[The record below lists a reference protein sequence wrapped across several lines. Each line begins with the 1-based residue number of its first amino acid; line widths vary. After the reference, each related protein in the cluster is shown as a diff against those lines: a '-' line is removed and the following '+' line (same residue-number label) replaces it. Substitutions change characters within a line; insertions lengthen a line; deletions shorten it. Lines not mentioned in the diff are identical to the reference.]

1 MKKLIILLISFN
13 GYSQQVDKVAH
24 FGVGYITSATTSAL
38 MSKQTP
44 WKNITV
50 SFASAVVLGGC
61 KELYDL
67 KVKKTAFNGKDFF
80 CTVMGGAS
88 GIVTIRYTIRK
99 NILLC

>member
-1 MKKLIILLISFN
+1 MKKLIILLISFQ

-24 FGVGYITSATTSAL
+24 FGVGYVATATTSAL

-44 WKNITV
+44 WKSITL
-50 SFASAVVLGGC
+50 SFTTAVVIGGA

-80 CTVMGGAS
+80 WTVMGGAS
-88 GIVTIRYTIRK
+88 GIVTIRWTIRK
-99 NILLC
+99 TI